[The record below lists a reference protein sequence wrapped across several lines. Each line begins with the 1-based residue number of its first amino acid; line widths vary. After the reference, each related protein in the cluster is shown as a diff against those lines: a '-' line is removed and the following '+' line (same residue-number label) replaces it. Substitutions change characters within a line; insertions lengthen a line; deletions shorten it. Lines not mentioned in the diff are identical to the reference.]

1 MTGFQSTNPTS
12 TPSATTPSATTPSL
26 VYCEYQENVTTP
38 QLAELAQQ
46 CFINWTPKLDQKKNK
61 WLKVPVQRTN
71 NPLTHLSLRAAL
83 EQDRHIGLVC
93 NDLHPII
100 ALDVDGMALTEEP
113 LHSLLR
119 EHPTYIEHSPSG
131 KPNYYRILYQ
141 LPTSADKS
149 YLRSK
154 TTFVHPEFPQCKID
168 FFNSSQ
174 NYITLTGQTL
184 DVVETTTGINSITP
198 EQLIKKFPQFAV
210 TSQAKA
216 EVNVTNVA
224 QAQAQQLGFQ
234 APAISLQQWS
244 SLVKCDRNDPLVQKY
259 CSKHSLSYYD
269 FWLQGLMAIH
279 AANPGMAGLE
289 AANAWS
295 QQSDEY
301 DSQELVQKWSSFT
314 DDPSLLED
322 HQITIGTYIY
332 MYNQLVIQ
340 WPYTNKNGSPSLV
353 CYENFKYFVD
363 AVGLDFTFDAITKR
377 LVLIG
382 PDSLLIPRFYRDKQD
397 YYTRSLS
404 QESIVDPLY
413 DLAVSYNYAPEPDR
427 IRGYLRTI
435 LGAREQYNR
444 VNRMEEFL
452 MEQPPYDPSTEP
464 DYLDIIFGDC
474 LINDPDHPKYYPNP
488 DRAFRV
494 RLGRLWARSL
504 LRTFDRLP
512 IKYPHLR
519 KIPAEGMLILSGDQ
533 RTGKTMFVRNFF
545 PEQFGRY
552 VFEMTTDAGQMTR
565 SGPTKDYRIG
575 STASLLVNFDECGWL
590 FKYTQ
595 QASDFIKQEVTGMV
609 DTYRPL
615 YATDMIECP
624 RRYSIVGTTNDS
636 TVQLPREGA
645 RRFFWIN
652 ITDIDRDRYNN
663 IDKVRVLKQIEWE
676 IAQHDDPKVAP
687 WALLE
692 KDCKILTSYLCAH
705 QTTSNLEEILEEV
718 FNTSE
723 YAIKKRL
730 QELEQQDG
738 DDFRG
743 MTSCVQDIIQMCNF
757 DNSTRPKLK
766 ELKLTLGRFLSRCMP
781 EVWYFK
787 RTKFV
792 YGIPPK
798 RGKQQRF
805 LLPPLRSAE
814 GYDDP
819 SEY

>member
-1 MTGFQSTNPTS
+1 MLNPSFLSTT
-12 TPSATTPSATTPSL
+12 SATIPSL
-26 VYCEYQENVTTP
+26 VYCEYQENATTP

-83 EQDRHIGLVC
+83 KQDRHIGLVC

-113 LHSLLR
+113 LHSLIK

-141 LPTSADKS
+141 LPSKDDKS

-174 NYITLTGQTL
+174 NYITLTGQAL
-184 DVVETTTGINSITP
+184 DETVAHTIESITP

-210 TSQAKA
+210 TSQTKA
-216 EVNVTNVA
+216 EPDVTSLA
-224 QAQAQQLGFQ
+224 QAQAQHLGFQ
-234 APAISLQQWS
+234 TPAIPLDRWASH
-244 SLVKCDRNDPLVQKY
+244 VKCDRNDPLVQNY

-279 AANPGMAGLE
+279 AANPGLAGLE
-289 AANAWS
+289 AAKSWS

-301 DSQELVQKWSSFT
+301 DAAELDSKWSSLT

-340 WPYTNKNGSPSLV
+340 WPVLNKAGAPSGT
-353 CYENFKYFVD
+353 CFENVEYFLNTI
-363 AVGLDFTFDAITKR
+363 GLTFTFDEVTKR

-382 PDSLLIPRFYRDKQD
+382 PDSLLIPDFYLDKQD
-397 YYTRSLS
+397 YYTRNH
-404 QESIVDPLY
+404 SIETVILPIIR
-413 DLAVSYNYAPEPDR
+413 LARRYNLKLEPERLRGHLNTLVSHSAQFN
-427 IRGYLRTI
+427 
-435 LGAREQYNR
+435 Q

-452 MEQPPYDPSTEP
+452 LEQPPYNPNTEP

-474 LINDPDHPKYYPNP
+474 LINDPDHPKYQPNP
-488 DRAFRV
+488 SRELRV
-494 RLGRLWARSL
+494 RLGRVWTRSL
-504 LRTFDRLP
+504 LRTFDKLP
-512 IKYPHLR
+512 IHPSCRHLR
-519 KIPAEGMLILSGDQ
+519 NIPAAGMLILSGAASA
-533 RTGKTMFVRNFF
+533 GKSTFCKNFL
-545 PEQFGRY
+545 PEQFKSY
-552 VFEMTTDAGQMTR
+552 MFEPTTDMGKIVQN
-565 SGPTKDYRIG
+565 GPTKDYRIG
-575 STASLLVNFDECGWL
+575 GTASLLVYFDECGWL

-595 QASDFIKQEVTGMV
+595 LASDFIKQEVTGTV
-609 DTYRPL
+609 DAYRPL
-615 YATDMIECP
+615 YAREQIECR
-624 RRYSIVGTTNDS
+624 RRYSMMASTNA
-636 TVQLPREGA
+636 TEIQLPREGA

-652 ITDIDRDRYNN
+652 ITNIDRWKFNAV
-663 IDKVRVLKQIEWE
+663 DKVRMLKQAEWE
-676 IAQHDDPKVAP
+676 IAQHRDPKHAP
-687 WALLE
+687 WVIDEPTRLE
-692 KDCKILTSYLCAH
+692 LEAMLIPH
-705 QTTSNLEEILEEV
+705 QTTSSLEDALEDLFNISDYAIAKRLEEFKALEDDPNIGFLQITECTQDVARALENV
-718 FNTSE
+718 FGLKYSG
-723 YAIKKRL
+723 K
-730 QELEQQDG
+730 
-738 DDFRG
+738 
-743 MTSCVQDIIQMCNF
+743 S
-757 DNSTRPKLK
+757 K
-766 ELKLTLGRFLSRCMP
+766 ELKHTLIRFLAKVWP
-781 EVWYFK
+781 EQIYFK

-792 YGIPPK
+792 YGVPPK
-798 RGKQQRF
+798 RNRQQRF